1 VSRLLLVGAVAAGLL
16 ASSPARAQSPGAAA
30 PMISSDGVVRATQIV
45 DAVFVTRK
53 AHAGAVGGADWVA
66 YMMARLG
73 IRPIPDLP
81 GVAVAVDTGGIVM
94 SSKLG
99 DLPPQTRTELGP
111 LVGFLDPSTPIAADI
126 TLTRAGPQAV
136 RFHLQTLSVAGFG
149 VPEMFLASYLADVG
163 KRYPALTA
171 TGRDLL
177 VQVPTGGRL
186 TLAADSIRL
195 ALP

>member
-1 VSRLLLVGAVAAGLL
+1 
-16 ASSPARAQSPGAAA
+16 
-30 PMISSDGVVRATQIV
+30 
-45 DAVFVTRK
+45 
-53 AHAGAVGGADWVA
+53 
-66 YMMARLG
+66 
-73 IRPIPDLP
+73 
-81 GVAVAVDTGGIVM
+81 M

-111 LVGFLDPSTPIAADI
+111 LLGFLDPATPLAADI

-136 RFHLQTLSVAGFG
+136 RFHLQSLSVAGFG

>member
-1 VSRLLLVGAVAAGLL
+1 MNRYRIPALL
-16 ASSPARAQSPGAAA
+16 AFALLAATEARAQSHEATVPV
-30 PMISSDGVVRATQIV
+30 ISSTGVVRATEVV
-45 DAVFVTRK
+45 DAVFVSRRR
-53 AHAGAVGGADWVA
+53 HAGAIGGADWVA

-73 IRPIPDLP
+73 IHPIPDLP
-81 GVAVAVDTGGIVM
+81 GVAVAVDSAGIVM
-94 SSKLG
+94 SSRLG

-126 TLTRAGPQAV
+126 SLFRAGPQAV
-136 RFHLQTLSVAGFG
+136 RFHLESLSVAGFA

-177 VQVPTGGRL
+177 VQVPTGGRV
-186 TLAADSIRL
+186 TLARDSVRL

>member
-1 VSRLLLVGAVAAGLL
+1 VRRVCLFGPLAFGLLV
-16 ASSPARAQSPGAAA
+16 SSPALAQSTDATVPA
-30 PMISSDGVVRATQIV
+30 ISSDGVIRATQIV

-73 IRPIPDLP
+73 IRPIPDMP
-81 GVAVAVDTGGIVM
+81 GVAVAVNTGAIIM
-94 SSKLG
+94 SSRLG
-99 DLPPQTRTELGP
+99 DLPPQTRAELGP

-126 TLTRAGPQAV
+126 SLSRAGPQAV
-136 RFHLQTLSVAGFG
+136 HFHLQSLSVAGFA
-149 VPEMFLASYLADVG
+149 VPEMFLASYLSGVG

-171 TGRDLL
+171 SGRDLL
-177 VQVPTGGRL
+177 VQVPTGGRVM
-186 TLAADSIRL
+186 LAPDSIRL